1 MKMKLVTLSISLLLF
16 NVCLALNYSMKEWN
30 DIVSQCALSPEYI
43 KDEMSKMNYVE
54 KQIFTNDV
62 TVAIMALPLLK
73 WRIINMPKAQLA
85 FDEAMKTNI
94 DELPKM
100 KVVLQTPDGILDNVI
115 LVGDLHSNTNNLMS
129 ESIVLIRQSDI
140 GTLRIQRLNEVLKKR
155 GEKYNYSK
163 YEPIPYRGQ
172 TL

>member
-43 KDEMSKMNYVE
+43 KDEMLKMNYVE

-115 LVGDLHSNTNNLMS
+115 LIGDLHSNTNNSMS

-140 GTLRIQRLNEVLKKR
+140 GTLRIPRLNKVLKKR

-172 TL
+172 ML